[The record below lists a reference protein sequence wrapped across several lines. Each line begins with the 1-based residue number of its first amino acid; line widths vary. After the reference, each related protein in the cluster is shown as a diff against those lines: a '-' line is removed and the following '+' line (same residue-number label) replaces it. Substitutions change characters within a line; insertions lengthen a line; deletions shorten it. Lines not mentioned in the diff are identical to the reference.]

1 MNDTMIPPDF
11 KSEVHREKR
20 KKNLPCSRSYFFSP
34 QQMLRKHRN
43 EKNLYL
49 KTCSNC
55 CFLETKIYSDT
66 FEKK

>member
-11 KSEVHREKR
+11 KSEVYREKR
-20 KKNLPCSRSYFFSP
+20 KKKSSMQSYFFPLNRYSENTK
-34 QQMLRKHRN
+34 MK
-43 EKNLYL
+43 KKLYL

-55 CFLETKIYSDT
+55 CFLETKIDSDT